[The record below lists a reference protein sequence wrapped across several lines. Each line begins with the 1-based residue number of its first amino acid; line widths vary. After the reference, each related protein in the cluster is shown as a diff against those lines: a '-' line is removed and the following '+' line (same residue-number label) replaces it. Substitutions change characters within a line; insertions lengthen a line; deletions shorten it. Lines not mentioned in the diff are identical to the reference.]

1 MLSSSGGSTIVTNE
15 HFALQKFISRSVA
28 VKIVFY
34 ISQLRQVNL
43 RILFQKGYGP
53 RKVVILDRFLEYDPF
68 SYIPSIHKHDL
79 PSNTIIW
86 TLITPL
92 NSNQSV
98 LLSTSFLLKNYIKIC
113 YDISKALY
121 ALKLI
126 GIIHNDTRL
135 DNIGIKA
142 QNFIL
147 FDFDGSGTPLEKCK
161 DYIDDYNDLLTSF
174 KFYDVVLPEE
184 MKGFTGINSLI
195 EIVKE
200 LGLTD
205 SLNNSLDYLESLN
218 IVL

>member
-1 MLSSSGGSTIVTNE
+1 MLSSSGGSTIVTND
-15 HFALQKFISRSVA
+15 HFALQKFISSSVTA
-28 VKIVFY
+28 KIVFY

-43 RILFQKGYGP
+43 RILFQKGFGP
-53 RKVVILDRFLEYDPF
+53 RKVVILDRFLEYNPF

-92 NSNQSV
+92 NSNPSL
-98 LLSTSFLLKNYIKIC
+98 LLSTSFLLKNYLKIC

-142 QNFIL
+142 QNFVL

-161 DYIDDYNDLLTSF
+161 DYIDDYNDLLASF

-184 MKGFTGINSLI
+184 MKRFTGINSLI